1 MRNAARRVVIT
12 GMGVVSPL
20 GNSPQKLWEALCAG
34 QSGVGPLEAFDPS
47 GLPVRIAAQAREFA
61 GKIQDFGLLE
71 PDLKKTIR
79 KGLKTVCRE
88 AQMGIAAAQAALRD
102 AGLTRDVYDPDQIG
116 AVFGS
121 DYMVTLPEDFVD
133 PCSRSRDEQ
142 GRFDFSRWAREGL
155 PALNPLWLL
164 KYLPNMPAAHL
175 SMYND
180 LRGPNNSITQREA
193 SANLAVG
200 EAAQIIA
207 RGHARWMVA
216 GSTGSWIHPVRTV
229 QAILQFELASD
240 QDVPPEEACR
250 PFDQRRSGTVL
261 GEGAGAVV
269 LEEYETARQRG
280 ATIYGEVLGAGGAMA
295 SSLDRGADLRQ
306 AMKLALQRA
315 LRNAQL
321 SPEAIDH
328 VNAHGAGTREGDVA
342 EAQALADVFG
352 SRSRTLP
359 VVSAKGHLGN
369 LGAGGGLV
377 ELIGSLL
384 AFQHGH
390 LFPTRN
396 HQQPDP
402 QCPLNVVTGTDT
414 PAGTTLAKL
423 NVTLQGQASCLVVRS
438 GESS

>member
-1 MRNAARRVVIT
+1 MARRVVIT
-12 GMGVVSPL
+12 GLGVVCPL
-20 GNSPQKLWEALCAG
+20 GNSPEELWEGLRSG
-34 QSGVGPLEAFDPS
+34 RSGVGPLEAFDPS
-47 GLPVRIAAQAREFA
+47 GLPVQFAAEARQFA
-61 GKIQDFGLLE
+61 GKIQDFGPLE
-71 PDLKKTIR
+71 KDLKKTIR

-102 AGLTRDVYDPDQIG
+102 AGLSPQVYDPDQIG

-133 PCSRSRDEQ
+133 PCSRCRDEQ

-193 SANLAVG
+193 SSNLAVG
-200 EAAQIIA
+200 EAARIIA

-229 QAILQFELASD
+229 QAILQFELARGEDISP
-240 QDVPPEEACR
+240 QEACR
-250 PFDQRRSGTVL
+250 PFDRQRRGMVL

-269 LEEYETARQRG
+269 LEEYESARQRG
-280 ATIYGEVLGAGGAMA
+280 ATIYGEVLGAAGAVA
-295 SSLDRGADLRQ
+295 SNLAQGVDQRRALQ
-306 AMKLALQRA
+306 LALRRA
-315 LRNAQL
+315 LEDAGLEPQ
-321 SPEAIDH
+321 AVDH
-328 VNAHGAGTREGDVA
+328 VNAHGAGTRGGDAA

-352 SRSRTLP
+352 SRLAELP
-359 VVSAKGHLGN
+359 VTSAKGHLGN

-384 AFQHGH
+384 ALREGT

-396 HQQPDP
+396 YHTPDP
-402 QCPLNVVTGTDT
+402 ECPLQVVTDTST
-414 PAGTTLAKL
+414 PAGEVLVKL
-423 NVTLQGQASCLVVRS
+423 NVTQQGQASCLVVRKA
-438 GESS
+438 G